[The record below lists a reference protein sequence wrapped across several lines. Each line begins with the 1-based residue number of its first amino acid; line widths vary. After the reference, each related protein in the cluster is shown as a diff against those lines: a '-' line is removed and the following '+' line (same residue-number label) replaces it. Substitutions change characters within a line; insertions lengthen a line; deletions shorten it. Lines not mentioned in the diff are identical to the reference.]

1 MKTLKKIHYDV
12 YISLVMIALG
22 LFFLYGASLI
32 KVDVSRIV
40 PQLYSYL
47 LIGLSVLLLIDGII
61 KTIKANKETGEGV
74 PTVNAK
80 EVFWGI
86 MTWIAVFVYYLM
98 FKYIGFFPATIIFMI
113 GSMLLLKQRNWKVIT
128 LTLALLI
135 GVIYVVFVYMLHVK
149 LI

>member
-1 MKTLKKIHYDV
+1 MKTLKRIHYDV

-61 KTIKANKETGEGV
+61 KTIKANKETGGGV

-98 FKYIGFFPATIIFMI
+98 FKYMGFFPATIIFMI
-113 GSMLLLKQRNWKVIT
+113 GSMLLLKQRNWKVIALT
-128 LTLALLI
+128 LTLLI